1 MWQKETRK
9 TQKHN
14 SCQNVSF
21 ETRSRFAPPK
31 ITQNEIDK
39 EVKNHKE
46 KETSQYRHQI
56 SVYSNPDH
64 RHNPVINNFPE
75 NNIFFWHKKT
85 TPCETARKHS

>member
-1 MWQKETRK
+1 MWQTETRK
-9 TQKHN
+9 MQKHN

-56 SVYSNPDH
+56 SVYSNPNH
-64 RHNPVINNFPE
+64 RHNPR
-75 NNIFFWHKKT
+75 HKQFS
-85 TPCETARKHS
+85 RKQ